1 MTQQQRYMAQ
11 KIASIH
17 EIQIEPAEKGAI
29 YISSINKRGKRI
41 LCYKVKPTGKTE
53 LLFEKV
59 LTK

>member
-1 MTQQQRYMAQ
+1 MTALQKHMATKMAKLH
-11 KIASIH
+11 KI
-17 EIQIEPAEKGAI
+17 EIEPAQKGAI
-29 YISSINKRGKRI
+29 YVYSVNTKGKRI